1 MKETS
6 VFLLRRKNFFY
17 SSAFDNI
24 LVMLMIKCNRK
35 NERTKKMQ
43 EDIVFLE
50 SEKALTARL
59 MCEIDHHTAR
69 LLRERIDS
77 LLFEKKPEQLVL
89 DFSGV
94 RFMDSS
100 GLGLILGR
108 VETARA
114 LGGSVRIVGL
124 SEPLLRLLRL
134 SGVDRVKNLSIGT

>member
-1 MKETS
+1 
-6 VFLLRRKNFFY
+6 
-17 SSAFDNI
+17 
-24 LVMLMIKCNRK
+24 
-35 NERTKKMQ
+35 MQ

-59 MCEIDHHTAR
+59 LCEIDHHSAR

-108 VETARA
+108 VEAMRA
-114 LGGSVRIVGL
+114 LGGSVRLVGL
-124 SEPLLRLLRL
+124 SEPLLKLLRL